1 MVTRALIACGVA
13 LIAGALPSGNAAA
26 AAFYQGKTVTMVIN
40 YPAGGPTDIEGR
52 IIARHL
58 SNHIAGKPR
67 IIVKNMGGGGGMI
80 GTNYLG
86 EVAKPDGLTF
96 GFFTWNVIAGMLG
109 DPGLRVKYT
118 DFGLVAGVQNP
129 IVFYMRTDTP
139 PGIKVPTDIMKTNGF
154 KALSLDL
161 QNANTLQQTLALDV
175 LGVKY
180 TAVPG
185 YRGLKDVETA
195 ILQNEGQFANTS
207 LPGWTASIAPT
218 MAKQGVVVGLWHM
231 IAPGPDGVVR
241 RSPALP
247 DMPTFDEFYE
257 TVHGKK
263 PSGVAYESLRLMTD
277 IITSMFR
284 TTFTPAHTPDE
295 ALRAL
300 RAGFVSMWKDKA
312 FITDYSKAVK
322 STPLMVA
329 GEEGEKI
336 IAQLKTAK
344 PEIKSFITAYMKK
357 LGAK

>member
-1 MVTRALIACGVA
+1 MKRTLILTGLALVA
-13 LIAGALPSGNAAA
+13 ASLLPGAANAQ
-26 AAFYQGKTVTMVIN
+26 FYKGKTVTMVIN

-58 SNHIAGKPR
+58 TNHIAGKPR

-86 EVAKPDGLTF
+86 EVAKPDGMTF

-118 DFGLVAGVQNP
+118 DFGMVAGVQNP
-129 IVFYMRTDTP
+129 VVFYMRKDTP
-139 PGIKVPTDIMKTNGF
+139 PGLKDPTDIMKTKGF

-161 QNANTLQQTLALDV
+161 QNTNTLQQTLALDV

-207 LPGWTASIAPT
+207 LPGWSASIGPT
-218 MAKQGVVVGLWHM
+218 MAKQGIVVGLFHLV
-231 IAPGPDGVVR
+231 APGPDGVVH
-241 RSPALP
+241 RSVSLP

-257 TVHGKK
+257 KVHGKK
-263 PSGVAYESLRLMTD
+263 PSGIAYESLRLMTD
-277 IITSMFR
+277 ILTSMFR
-284 TTFTPAHTPDE
+284 TVFTPAHTPDE
-295 ALRAL
+295 AVTAL

-312 FITDYSKAVK
+312 FIADYSKAVK
-322 STPLMVA
+322 STPVMVT

-336 IAQLKTAK
+336 ISQLKTVK
-344 PEIKSFITAYMKK
+344 PEIKTFVADYMKK
-357 LGAK
+357 LEKK